1 MTARGAR
8 RDAGFSLTEAMISL
22 VAGLAVLGA
31 ALQGLTHFQE
41 RLLAQQQ
48 MIGWSQDLRLGMQVL
63 EAELRLAGTGAL
75 TSTPP
80 VLKAERGEIEFRAN
94 LAGLTTTLTEAGS
107 AGQLDLAV
115 GSGSGWSKGKLI
127 VICGVDQCAT
137 HHLARDGRSHGL
149 SLTSPLAQAFPVG
162 SVVSVLN
169 QVRYYLRADQQGKTT
184 VMRMVDGGANA
195 LMGEIGLFRLTYIAK
210 DGRPPHDPTLV
221 ARVRIEVGAERGGW
235 ILTRDVGLRGI

>member
-1 MTARGAR
+1 
-8 RDAGFSLTEAMISL
+8 
-22 VAGLAVLGA
+22 
-31 ALQGLTHFQE
+31 
-41 RLLAQQQ
+41 

-63 EAELRLAGTGAL
+63 EAELRLAGTGAPI
-75 TSTPP
+75 STPP
-80 VLKAERGEIEFRAN
+80 VLKAEGEEIEFRAN

-127 VICGVDQCAT
+127 VICWVDQCAT

-149 SLTSPLAQAFPVG
+149 SLTSPLAQACPVG

-195 LMGEIGLFRLTYIAK
+195 LMGEIGLFRLTYFAK
-210 DGRPPHDPTLV
+210 DGRPTRDPAFV
-221 ARVRIEVGAERGGW
+221 ARVRIKAGAAGGGW
-235 ILTRDVGLRGI
+235 TLTRDVGLRGA